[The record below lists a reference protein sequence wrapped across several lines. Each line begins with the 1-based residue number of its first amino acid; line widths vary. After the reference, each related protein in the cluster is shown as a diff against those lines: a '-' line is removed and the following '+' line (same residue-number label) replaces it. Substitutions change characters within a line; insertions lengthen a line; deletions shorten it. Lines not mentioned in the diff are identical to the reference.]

1 MPRYRVPPRE
11 HLFRRASPVFE
22 WALAVGLLVVAV
34 GIGTTVVRDLL
45 AVRGDTARPMTVFEE
60 ALPPSVLGRGVSLPF
75 LLFDDGKR
83 VRVGDSA
90 SYVATLLGRGAEVGR
105 QEIDQVATGER
116 LTRFYEYRSRRFAL
130 VFRLAESRQD
140 PTVIAI
146 YLA

>member
-1 MPRYRVPPRE
+1 
-11 HLFRRASPVFE
+11 
-22 WALAVGLLVVAV
+22 VVAV